1 MSSGVA
7 DGGVGGAFE
16 LELRAAIKC
25 ARSAAEAD
33 ARAPRAARRD
43 ARWRCDARAFERVG
57 VVVDARA
64 AAHA

>member
-7 DGGVGGAFE
+7 DGGGGGAFE
-16 LELRAAIKC
+16 LELRATIKC
-25 ARSAAEAD
+25 ARRAAEAD
-33 ARAPRAARRD
+33 ARAPRVAARD
-43 ARWRCDARAFERVG
+43 ARWRCDRRAFARVG